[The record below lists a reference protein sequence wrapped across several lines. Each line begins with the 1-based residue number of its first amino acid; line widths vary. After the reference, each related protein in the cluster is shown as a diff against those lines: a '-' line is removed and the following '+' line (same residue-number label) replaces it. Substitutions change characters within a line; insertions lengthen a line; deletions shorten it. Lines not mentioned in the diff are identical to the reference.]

1 MPASQADRDLATA
14 LSALHRQIDLVY
26 GLIARRFG
34 LTTQQIELLCHL
46 TEHPPSFG
54 ALATALGCD
63 KTNVTGMVDRLER
76 RGLVH
81 RTPDPA
87 DRRISRATL
96 SEEGSA
102 LAPQIRAAM
111 AETMADSLGSL
122 DTSQRDA
129 LTALAHAA
137 AHALR
142 ARPPAP
148 PASAPSKS
156 TSSGRACG
164 TCQDF

>member
-1 MPASQADRDLATA
+1 VPASQADRDLAAA
-14 LSALHRQIDLVY
+14 LSALHRQVDLVY
-26 GLIARRFG
+26 GTIARRFG

-46 TEHPPSFG
+46 TGHTPSFG
-54 ALATALGCD
+54 ELATSLGCD

-81 RTPDPA
+81 RTPDPT

-96 SEEGSA
+96 SDQGAA
-102 LAPQIRAAM
+102 LAPQIRAAI

-129 LTALAHAA
+129 LTALAHTA

-142 ARPPAP
+142 ARPPALS
-148 PASAPSKS
+148 ASA
-156 TSSGRACG
+156 GAEAG
-164 TCQDF
+164 